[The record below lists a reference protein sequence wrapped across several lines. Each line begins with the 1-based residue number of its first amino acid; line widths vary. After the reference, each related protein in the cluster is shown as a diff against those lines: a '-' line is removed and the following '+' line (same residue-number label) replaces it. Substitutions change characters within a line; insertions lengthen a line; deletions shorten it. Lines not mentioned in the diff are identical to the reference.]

1 MVKNEENNISHLAN
15 KLFRWYK
22 KQKRILKYLK
32 KGRNIRRLFRYSR
45 LRTGYF
51 ANLSDNA
58 FFIIDYKGNIRH
70 INLKF
75 IRDLGY
81 HNSNSLPRKGLEL
94 IERLIHPE
102 DEQATKL
109 CLYDA
114 LKGKIIINL
123 ENRYRC
129 KDGSY
134 RHYSWMAIPWIK
146 KGLIY
151 MVARDITERKEMEEQ
166 LRKSSQIINNIL
178 DRVIDGFYA
187 FDKNFRFTY
196 VNKEAELMTGKKRA
210 QLLGKYALDVFP
222 KWNGTRLWQE
232 YNRAIKEKIPVHF
245 ESQDIYAGSDKWFE
259 IHAYPSC
266 DGLTVY
272 FRNITE
278 FKQYRKEMEHLSRL
292 ELIAQMAAGI
302 SHEIR
307 NPITSIRGFLQLLS
321 MKEQCRQFQRY
332 FEIMIEEVDRCNSI
346 ITEFLSLTHNKPEN
360 LEKKNLNE
368 LIGKIYP
375 LILSDVIRNNM
386 NISLEQNDIPCLL
399 INEKEI
405 RQLILNMVRNGI
417 EAMSSGG
424 HLVIRTYQKDEKI
437 VLSIEDQGKG
447 IKPELIEKIGTPFFT
462 TKPEG
467 TGLGLASCYSIA
479 SRHNATID
487 FLTSSAGTKF
497 FIKFN
502 KD

>member
-1 MVKNEENNISHLAN
+1 MVRNEESNIDHLAN
-15 KLFRWYK
+15 KLFRWYR
-22 KQKRILKYLK
+22 KQKRRFKYLK
-32 KGRNIRRLFRYSR
+32 KGKNIKGLFKYKS
-45 LRTGYF
+45 LKTNYF
-51 ANLSDNA
+51 TNLSDNA
-58 FFIIDYKGNIRH
+58 SFIIDYKGSIRY
-70 INLKF
+70 INVKF

-81 HNSNSLPRKGLEL
+81 HISNSLPTRGIEL
-94 IERLIHPE
+94 IERLVHPE
-102 DEQATKL
+102 DKQATKL
-109 CLYDA
+109 CFDDA
-114 LKGKIIINL
+114 LKGKIIIHL
-123 ENRYRC
+123 ENRYLC
-129 KDGSY
+129 KNGSY
-134 RHYSWMAIPWIK
+134 KHYSWVGVPWIR
-146 KGLIY
+146 KGLIC
-151 MVARDITERKEMEEQ
+151 MFARDITERKEIEEQ
-166 LRKSSQIINNIL
+166 LRKSSQIINSIL
-178 DRVIDGFYA
+178 DRIIDGFYA

-196 VNKEAELMTGKKRA
+196 VNREAELMTGKNRD

-222 KWNGTRLWQE
+222 KWNGTKLWQE

-245 ESQDIYAGSDKWFE
+245 ESQDIYAGSNKWFE

-272 FRNITE
+272 FRNVTE
-278 FKQYRKEMEHLSRL
+278 LKQYRKEMEHLSRL

-321 MKEQCRQFQRY
+321 MKEQCRQFQGY
-332 FEIMIEEVDRCNSI
+332 FKIMIEEVDRCNSI

-375 LILSDVIRNNM
+375 LILSDVIKNNM

-424 HLVIRTYQKDEKI
+424 HLVIRTYQEAEKI

-497 FIKFN
+497 FITFN